1 LSLSGSPRR
10 GETCGLARKIL
21 SKIEVRSTKFLLKK
35 EKEIKFFSKIAARQR
50 NIFANQNKKNK
61 KQIKIACQRHAEP

>member
-1 LSLSGSPRR
+1 MYDYKATITSFLVTRAR
-10 GETCGLARKIL
+10 GGCVSRKKL

-50 NIFANQNKKNK
+50 NIFANQNIKTKNK
-61 KQIKIACQRHAEP
+61 